1 MSKPNII
8 FGYVGSSLDAGKSAE
23 RWGRWRPTVALC
35 QQEDIAFKRFEL
47 LYDRSS
53 KKLADLIKAD
63 IETVSPET
71 NVTLHQVGFR
81 DPWDFEEVYSR
92 LFEFF
97 GAYKFETDDEHY
109 FANITTGTHVFQI
122 CLYLLCESRRLPAKL
137 IQSNPNHRAKASEP
151 NGTYQIIDLD
161 LSRYDKLASRFHE
174 EKREGTEFLKS
185 GIQTRNRRFNALIS
199 EIEQVA
205 SVCGDSI
212 LLTGPTG
219 AGKSLLAKKI
229 FELKKSKHLLS
240 GTLVEVNCATLR
252 GDNAI
257 SALFGHARGAF
268 TGAQAARQG
277 LLKTAHQGLLFLDE
291 IGEMGLDEQA
301 MLLRAIEDKI
311 FFPLGS
317 DKQEHS
323 DFQLIAGTNRDLWQ
337 DVRKG
342 SFREDLLARIN
353 LWSFDLP
360 GLKDRIEDLP
370 PNLDYEI
377 KKYEERTG
385 QTIRFNA
392 EAKQKFLKFAEKAPW
407 PANFRD
413 LNAAITRMATL
424 APAGCINTPVVEG
437 EIDRLNRLWSM
448 GTKNSPDRGLFGL
461 ISKAEIE
468 NIDEFDRLQL
478 EQVLQICFDSK
489 SLSEAGRRLFAISRQ
504 RKRVA
509 NDADRLKKFLE
520 RFNISARNIWRQ
532 DEV

>member
-1 MSKPNII
+1 M
-8 FGYVGSSLDAGKSAE
+8 
-23 RWGRWRPTVALC
+23 
-35 QQEDIAFKRFEL
+35 
-47 LYDRSS
+47 
-53 KKLADLIKAD
+53 KLAKLIKSD

-71 NVTLHQVGFR
+71 KVTLHQLGFR
-81 DPWDFEEVYSR
+81 DAWDFEEVYSR
-92 LFEFF
+92 LYEFF
-97 GAYKFETDDEHY
+97 GNYTFETDDECY
-109 FANITTGTHVFQI
+109 YANITTGTHVFQI

-137 IQSNPNHRAKASEP
+137 IQSSPNHTAKANEP

-174 EKREGTEFLKS
+174 EKREGTDFLKS
-185 GIQTRNRRFNALIS
+185 GIETKNRRFNALIS

-205 SVCGDSI
+205 SVCKDSI

-229 FELKKSKHLLS
+229 FELKKNKHQLS
-240 GTLVEVNCATLR
+240 GAIVEVNCATLR

-257 SALFGHARGAF
+257 SALFGHVRGAF
-268 TGAQAARQG
+268 TGAQGARQG

-317 DKQEHS
+317 DRQEHS

-342 SFREDLLARIN
+342 TFREDLLARIN

-360 GLKDRIEDLP
+360 GLKDRIEDIP
-370 PNLDYEI
+370 PNVDYEI
-377 KKYEERTG
+377 NKYAQRTG
-385 QTIRFNA
+385 ETIRFNA
-392 EAKQKFLKFAEKAPW
+392 EAKQKFLKFAENAPW

-424 APAGCINTPVVEG
+424 APAGCINTPVVDA
-437 EIDRLNRLWSM
+437 EIERLNKLWNLGS
-448 GTKNSPDRGLFGL
+448 KKANSGSLFGL
-461 ISKAEIE
+461 LKKEDIE
-468 NIDEFDRLQL
+468 AIDEFDRLQL
-478 EQVLQICFDSK
+478 EQVLEVCFESK
-489 SLSEAGRRLFAISRQ
+489 SLSDAGRRLFAVSRQ
-504 RKRVA
+504 RKKIA

-520 RFNISARNIWRQ
+520 RFNINPRSVWEQ
-532 DEV
+532 